1 MEEKRTDKNSYT
13 IIFSIVM
20 MVVVG
25 AVLAFVASI
34 LSDRISQNQ
43 KIETQQNILYAMGI
57 NENEN
62 PYSGSGSLAYVP
74 TDQAQE
80 YFDEYITKQYVI
92 QGEEMIED
100 AEAYLIDIKREA
112 DLSKNPDYTRR
123 LPLFIGEDEG
133 DEYYIIPM
141 RGNGLWD
148 AIWGYMAINPD
159 MTVHGVIFDHAGET
173 PGLGSNIRERFF
185 MDDFHGESLTDD
197 NNNFQGIRVAKGNM
211 DPLNERK
218 DDHKVDAIAGSTI
231 TGDGVTNMISE
242 AIDLYGP
249 YLLKLANE
257 N

>member
-1 MEEKRTDKNSYT
+1 MKEKRTDSNAYT
-13 IIFSIVM
+13 IIFS
-20 MVVVG
+20 VVLMISVG
-25 AVLAFVASI
+25 ALLAFVASM
-34 LSDRISQNQ
+34 LNDRIVQNQ
-43 KIETQQNILYAMGI
+43 KIETQQNILYALGI

-62 PYSGSGSLAYVP
+62 PFSGSGSLNYVES
-74 TDQAQE
+74 TEAQE
-80 YFDEYITKQYVI
+80 KFDTYITKQYI
-92 QGEEMIED
+92 IEGDEFIED
-100 AEAYLIDIKREA
+100 SESYLIDIKREA
-112 DLSKNPDYTRR
+112 DLSKNPNYTRR
-123 LPLFIGEDEG
+123 LPLFIGEAEG
-133 DEYYIIPM
+133 EEFYIIPM

-148 AIWGYMAINPD
+148 AIWGYMAINKD